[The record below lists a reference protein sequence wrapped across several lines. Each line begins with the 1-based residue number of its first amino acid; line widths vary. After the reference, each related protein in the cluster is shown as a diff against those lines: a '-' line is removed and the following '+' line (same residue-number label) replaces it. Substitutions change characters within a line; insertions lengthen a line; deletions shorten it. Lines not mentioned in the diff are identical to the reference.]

1 MIRHTI
7 MWKFKEQVGNED
19 RDAIM
24 SHVEKILSALKPI
37 IPEIRSMRI
46 EKDILRSQRS
56 SDMIYITEFDSL
68 DTLEVYRV
76 HPEHMKVAAYIAE
89 VQEAQAVTDT
99 VIESEVGSC

>member
-46 EKDILRSQRS
+46 EKDILRSQS
-56 SDMIYITEFDSL
+56 SFDMIYITEFDSL

-76 HPEHMKVAAYIAE
+76 HPEHMKVSKYVAKVSTARVVADCEI
-89 VQEAQAVTDT
+89 
-99 VIESEVGSC
+99 